1 MDTICVVKA
10 AKTAKTPSKS
20 GVTGGEYKI
29 IVMGGAGLGK
39 SAIVLRF
46 LNDRFSEKYVNT
58 NLNQNN
64 G

>member
-1 MDTICVVKA
+1 MDTIRAVKA

-29 IVMGGAGLGK
+29 IVMGGAAIGK

-46 LNDRFSEKYVNT
+46 LNDSFNEKYVYT
-58 NLNQNN
+58 KLKPK
-64 G
+64 